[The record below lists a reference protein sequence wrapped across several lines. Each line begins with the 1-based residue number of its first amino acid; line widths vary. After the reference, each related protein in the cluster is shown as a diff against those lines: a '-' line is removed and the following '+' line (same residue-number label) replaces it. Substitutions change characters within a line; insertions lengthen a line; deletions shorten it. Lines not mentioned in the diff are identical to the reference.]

1 MTDLVPSHRKGS
13 SLKASSKTDVLL
25 ISAPEWSGCLPGS
38 RFLSG
43 DRKKASAES
52 GLKTSGDPDKLPNRP
67 SWPAGRETNR
77 ADEESL
83 EKKDKPQ
90 WCFEQI

>member
-1 MTDLVPSHRKGS
+1 VHPSGVG
-13 SLKASSKTDVLL
+13 AS
-25 ISAPEWSGCLPGS
+25 PGS

-77 ADEESL
+77 ADEKSF

-90 WCFEQI
+90 LCFEKFGVCH